1 MKYIKYNVEL
11 NDQIFSIELP
21 EIDWFLGH
29 KLKSNKIPFTK
40 ENIEEEKE
48 SNYYKDEEKRNKF
61 IENLIY
67 AKYPELKDNL
77 NKLNNIIQ
85 KLKKEFK
92 DYDNI
97 YISGDKVLDE
107 GFNILISF
115 DYGDSYLTFYSFKYD
130 GPLNGTLS
138 EETNKI
144 LNKINKLLES

>member
-1 MKYIKYNVEL
+1 MKYIKYTVEL
-11 NDQIFSIELP
+11 NNQLFSIELP
-21 EIDWFLGH
+21 EIDWFLGY

-67 AKYPELKDNL
+67 VKYPELKDNL
-77 NKLNNIIQ
+77 NKINNIIQ

-97 YISGDKVLDE
+97 YISGDKSLDE

-115 DYGDSYLTFYSFKYD
+115 DNRDSYLTFYSFKYD
-130 GPLNGTLS
+130 GPLNGAIG

-144 LNKINKLLES
+144 LNKINKLLDR

>member
-11 NDQIFSIELP
+11 NNQLFSIELP
-21 EIDWFLGH
+21 EIDWFLAH
-29 KLKSNKIPFTK
+29 ELKSNKIPFTK

-92 DYDNI
+92 DYNNI
-97 YISGDKVLDE
+97 YISGDKSLDE

-115 DYGDSYLTFYSFKYD
+115 DNRDSYLTFYSFKYD

-144 LNKINKLLES
+144 LNKINKLLEW

>member
-11 NDQIFSIELP
+11 NNQLFSIELP
-21 EIDWFLGH
+21 EIDWFLTH
-29 KLKSNKIPFTK
+29 ELKSNKIPFTK

-92 DYDNI
+92 DYNNI
-97 YISGDKVLDE
+97 YISGDKSLDE

-115 DYGDSYLTFYSFKYD
+115 DNRDSYLTFYSFKYD

-144 LNKINKLLES
+144 LNKINKLLGM

>member
-11 NDQIFSIELP
+11 NNQLFSIELP
-21 EIDWFLGH
+21 EIDWFLAH
-29 KLKSNKIPFTK
+29 ELKSNKIPFTK

-92 DYDNI
+92 DYNNI
-97 YISGDKVLDE
+97 YISGDKSLDE

-115 DYGDSYLTFYSFKYD
+115 DNRDSYLTFYSFKYD

-144 LNKINKLLES
+144 LNKIKKLLEW